1 MTYRVLIGTK
11 ASKFLSILPDKS
23 QRIIRNKCKALAE
36 NPYPGQGT
44 DTELIERG
52 RKSAYRLHVARS
64 YTVFYRINENDKEV
78 KILKITTIEQ
88 GHKLYGRLD
97 L

>member
-1 MTYRVLIGTK
+1 MLIGTK
-11 ASKFLSILPDKS
+11 ASKFLSTLTDNS
-23 QRIIRNKCKALAE
+23 QKRIKNKCKGLVE
-36 NPYPGQGT
+36 DPYPGQG
-44 DTELIERG
+44 DDKELIERG

-88 GHKLYGRLD
+88 AHKLYGRLD

>member
-1 MTYRVLIGTK
+1 MTYRVLIGIK
-11 ASKFLSILPDKS
+11 ASKFLSTLTDNS
-23 QRIIRNKCKALAE
+23 QRRIKNKCKVLVE
-36 NPYPGQGT
+36 DPYPGQGG
-44 DTELIERG
+44 DKKLIERG

-88 GHKLYGRLD
+88 AHKLYGRLD